1 MILKKGS
8 LKKLPALLKVT
19 FFNTL
24 HTLPITVACMAVAT
38 LTANAIFHLSGNAI
52 NVSIIYIL
60 AILLHARYT
69 KCYSAGIIASLY
81 SVFWV
86 NYAYTYPYMTLN
98 FTLSGYPLTF
108 VGMTFISCF
117 TSSICIMLSKQSVQ
131 IQEKDRMLM
140 QAEKETMRANLLRAM
155 SHDLRTPLTTI
166 IGSSAAYLEQ
176 ENEMSPEEKRK
187 LIHNIEEDA
196 QWLLNMV
203 ENILSVT
210 RINTADAKVTKT
222 AEPVEEVISEAVIR
236 LKKRITDADIHVKV
250 PDDFLMIPMD
260 AMLIEQVIINLLEN
274 AIIHSRSE
282 KPIDCFVTCDERYVT
297 FHVRDYGIGI
307 PEDKLATIFDGTGS
321 SSNSDSSRGM
331 GIGLSICKTIVA
343 AHDGTITACN
353 IPGEVPT
360 GHHFRHPIPAPCG
373 AEFSF
378 TLPRGDY
385 SHTVS
390 EEPL

>member
-1 MILKKGS
+1 MVQPLSRILRRPVVHDTCVTVLFLVLGT
-8 LKKLPALLKVT
+8 LLAQLLNAALV
-19 FFNTL
+19 N
-24 HTLPITVACMAVAT
+24 ITNISFLYVLVVVF
-38 LTANAIFHLSGNAI
+38 I
-52 NVSIIYIL
+52 
-60 AILLHARYT
+60 ARYT
-69 KCYSAGIIASLY
+69 TSYLYGIIGSLL
-81 SVFWV
+81 SIVCINFFF
-86 NYAYTYPYMTLN
+86 TYPYMHLN
-98 FTLSGYPLTF
+98 FTMDGYPFAFLVMLIVSF
-108 VGMTFISCF
+108 V
-117 TSSICIMLSKQSVQ
+117 TSATTTNLKKQAR
-131 IQEKDRMLM
+131 ILAER
-140 QAEKETMRANLLRAM
+140 EKELAAADNEKTRANLLRAI
-155 SHDLRTPLTTI
+155 SHDLRTPLTSI
-166 IGSSAAYLEQ
+166 IGSANLYLENGAMMQ
-176 ENEMSPEEKRK
+176 EAEKFT
-187 LIHNIEEDA
+187 LIHNIQEDA
-196 QWLLNMV
+196 NWLLNMV

-222 AEPVEEVISEAVIR
+222 AEPVEEVVSEAVIR

-360 GHHFRHPIPAPCG
+360 GHHFRHTTPAPCG

-378 TLPRGDY
+378 TLPRRDY
-385 SHTVS
+385 SHTAS